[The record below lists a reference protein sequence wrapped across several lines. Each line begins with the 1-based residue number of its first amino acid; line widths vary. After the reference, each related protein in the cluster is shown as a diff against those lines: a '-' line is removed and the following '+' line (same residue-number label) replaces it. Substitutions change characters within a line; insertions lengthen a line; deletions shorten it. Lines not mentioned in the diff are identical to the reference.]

1 MTLAKLRQLDPRK
14 LWPEEDRD
22 FTPWL
27 SSKEGLA
34 LLGEKLGMELEL
46 ENTEVTIGNYRADI
60 IAKDTLT
67 NSYIVIENQLSSTDH
82 DHIGKLLTYAAS
94 FDAKA
99 VIWIAQNF
107 RDEHRQTI
115 DWLNNIT
122 VKDIDFYGIEI
133 ELLQIG
139 DSPYA
144 ANFKIVSQPNEGTR
158 VIRTGSLTKGD
169 SLKLDFWKAFN
180 DYLVNHGKPI
190 NIRTAFPQHWYDVAI
205 GKSGAHITL
214 TLRTNMKDVGCEI
227 YMGGDDAKELFQ
239 FLFKDKA
246 AIEEVTGPL
255 EWNELPE
262 GKASRIVARKAIDP
276 TKEDKWESCFQ
287 WYLDSVANFKK
298 ELVPRIKSFYSMQ
311 S

>member
-1 MTLAKLRQLDPRK
+1 MVLAKLKQVGPRK
-14 LWPEEDRD
+14 LWPEEDKD

-27 SSKEGLA
+27 SSKEGLT

-46 ENTEVTIGNYRADI
+46 ENTEVTVGNYRADI
-60 IAKDTLT
+60 VAKDTLT
-67 NSYIVIENQLSSTDH
+67 NSHIVIENQLSQTDH

-99 VIWIAQNF
+99 IVWIAENI
-107 RDEHRQTI
+107 RAEHRQTI

-122 VKDIDFYGIEI
+122 MKDVDFYGIEI

-144 ANFKIVSQPNEGTR
+144 PNFKIVSQPNEGTR
-158 VIRTGSLTKGD
+158 VIRTGTMTKGD
-169 SLKLDFWKAFN
+169 TLKLEYWTAFN
-180 DYLVNHGKPI
+180 DYLTSHGKPV
-190 NIRTAFPQHWYDVAI
+190 NIRTAFPQHWYDVSI
-205 GKSGAHITL
+205 GKSGAHIAL
-214 TLRTNMKDVGCEI
+214 TLRTNMKDIGCEI

-239 FLFKDKA
+239 FLIRDTA

-255 EWNELPE
+255 EWHELPE
-262 GKASRIVARKAIDP
+262 GKASRIVARKALDP
-276 TKEDKWESCFQ
+276 TQKDKWDSCFQ
-287 WYLDSVANFKK
+287 WYLDYITKFKK
-298 ELVPRIKSFYSMQ
+298 EFVPRIKSFYSTQ